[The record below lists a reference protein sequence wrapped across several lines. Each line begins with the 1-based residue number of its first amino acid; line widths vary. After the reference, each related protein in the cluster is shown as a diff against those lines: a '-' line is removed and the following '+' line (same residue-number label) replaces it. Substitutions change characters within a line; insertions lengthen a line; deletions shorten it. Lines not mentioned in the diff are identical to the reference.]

1 MRRLLAL
8 LVCGLPLAAWSQ
20 EEMIVV
26 KVGDQE
32 LTTSALEGSRGD
44 EDVKDFESFL
54 LVNMARRGVCL
65 SKLGPDFFQRLHRI
79 VFKTAEQNPL
89 RFRYFLLMA
98 PQFGEQQ
105 ITDIFVV
112 LRDAP
117 EGFPS
122 YVADQV
128 RFFSPMAAAP
138 SAPGETAAPVLR
150 EAQVSETVLR
160 EFRRWQMHC
169 GLFCPGSALT
179 GDPDGNT
186 VDFKGDRTPW
196 DVAGLMKGP
205 AWDAGG
211 KGSGSAPPVDPY
223 VR

>member
-26 KVGDQE
+26 KVGEQE
-32 LTTSALEGSRGD
+32 LTTAALEGSRGD

-98 PQFGEQQ
+98 PQFGERQ

-138 SAPGETAAPVLR
+138 
-150 EAQVSETVLR
+150 
-160 EFRRWQMHC
+160 
-169 GLFCPGSALT
+169 
-179 GDPDGNT
+179 
-186 VDFKGDRTPW
+186 
-196 DVAGLMKGP
+196 
-205 AWDAGG
+205 
-211 KGSGSAPPVDPY
+211 VDPY